1 MPENNENKHVKRK
14 RRVRRRRR
22 PLILTAFIR
31 LFQTIGTL
39 ILVAVLT
46 GSLVC
51 CYVAI
56 YVKTAVMPDAV
67 LDMSGYILD
76 ENTVIYYYDDA
87 GRPVEL
93 AVLSGDE
100 NREWVDYEDIPQDLI
115 NAFIAIEDKR
125 FWKHDGVDWYRT
137 AGALVNM
144 FLSMQNT
151 FGGSTITQQL
161 VKNVTGNDAGTV
173 QRKVTEIFT
182 ALELENTYKKEDILT
197 WYLNKIYLGSNCDGI
212 QTAARTYF
220 GKDVSELSLAE
231 CASLAGITNNP
242 SLYSPYAAIET
253 LRHRCANPACR
264 IWTSASDE
272 VCGTCGGTEFGEDE
286 LWDAKRWNKARQ
298 ETILRAMLDPENYGS
313 DGVEGPYIT
322 QEEYE
327 AALAEE
333 LVFADEIQQ
342 PEEGA
347 EQEPAEAAA
356 PTNVHPWYVDAVISE
371 VIADLR
377 EEFGWAEDYAR
388 EMVYSGGLRIYVPYD
403 PDIQAAVDQIYTDRS
418 NLDYT
423 SKTGQQ
429 MSSAITVIDNSTGY
443 VVAMAG
449 DMGEKTGNR
458 LYNKALAPQQPG
470 SSIKPLSVYSVAIEM
485 GLITPNSISDDNP
498 RLYNEG
504 LWPVNVTANWR
515 GLTTIQYAV
524 VQSLNTIAVNVL
536 ELVTP
541 EMSLE
546 YLTERYGITTVGSK
560 DTEGYAPFAMG
571 GLSKGISTFE
581 MAAAFATFARNGA
594 FTEATTYLLVED
606 INGQTLINNKPKTEF
621 VIKESTAYYINSLL
635 TAAVNSGTGY
645 NARIPDMTVAG
656 KTGTTSNMY
665 DLWFAGY
672 TPYYTAAVW
681 TGYPYDE
688 YMDIKGNPSVNL
700 WQKVMAIVHEGL
712 DGSVGFNA
720 PADVKRVVT
729 CMDCGKLATDA
740 CRSDIRGNRTA
751 TFTLIKSDVPT
762 EECTCHVVV
771 EICTE
776 SPILD
781 EKGKE
786 TGAYHLATEYC
797 PEECRRLTTMVDY
810 DRVLAEV
817 VKTDE
822 ETGEVIS
829 VETAKVK
836 DYYALLSIFA
846 AQEDPHCAV
855 HAPEPEPGPEPS
867 EDLPDPDDPEYP
879 GIGDPGTPPA
889 DEPVDDPTDGPDE
902 DIDDTIPPTSEVPD
916 INDGAE
922 EEQSGEP

>member
-1 MPENNENKHVKRK
+1 MPENNQNQPKRK
-14 RRVRRRRR
+14 RKSRRRRR
-22 PLILTAFIR
+22 PLVVTAIIR

-39 ILVAVLT
+39 ILVAILT
-46 GSLVC
+46 GSMVC
-51 CYVAI
+51 CYAAI
-56 YVKTAVMPDAV
+56 YVKTVVMPHAV

-76 ENTVIYYYDDA
+76 ENSVIYYYDDNDN
-87 GRPVEL
+87 PVEL

-115 NAFIAIEDKR
+115 DAFTAIEDKR

-144 FLSMQNT
+144 FLSMRNT

-197 WYLNKIYLGSNCDGI
+197 WYLNKIYLGSNCDGV

-220 GKDVSELSLAE
+220 GKDVSELTLAE

-242 SLYSPYAAIET
+242 SLYGPYAAVET
-253 LRHRCANPACR
+253 LRHQCANPDCLS
-264 IWTSASDE
+264 WTSASDE
-272 VCGTCGGTEFGEDE
+272 VCSWCGGTEFGADE

-298 ETILRAMLDPENYGS
+298 VTILNAMLDPENYGS

-333 LVFADEIQQ
+333 LIFMDQMQQ
-342 PEEGA
+342 PEDELG
-347 EQEPAEAAA
+347 QEPAEAASPA
-356 PTNVHPWYVDAVISE
+356 NIHPWYVDAVISE
-371 VIADLR
+371 VISDLQA
-377 EEFGWAEDYAR
+377 EFGWAEDYAR

-403 PDIQAAVDQIYTDRS
+403 PDIQAAVDAIYTDRS
-418 NLDYT
+418 NLNYT

-429 MSSAITVIDNSTGY
+429 MSSAITVVDNSNGY

-449 DMGEKTGNR
+449 DVGEKTGNR
-458 LYNKALAPQQPG
+458 LYNKALAVQQPG
-470 SSIKPLSVYSVAIEM
+470 SSLKPLSVYSVALEM
-485 GLITPNSISDDNP
+485 GLITPASISDDNP

-536 ELVTP
+536 DMVTP

-546 YLTERYGITTVGSK
+546 YLTERYGITSVGSK
-560 DTEGYAPFAMG
+560 DTEGLAPFAMG
-571 GLSKGISTFE
+571 GLNKGVSTFE
-581 MAAAFATFARNGA
+581 MASAFATFARNGA
-594 FTEATTYLLVED
+594 FTEATTYLLIED

-621 VIKESTAYYINSLL
+621 VIKESTAYYVNSLL
-635 TAAVNSGTGY
+635 TAAVNNGTGY
-645 NARIPDMTVAG
+645 NAKIPGMTVAG
-656 KTGTTSNMY
+656 KTGTTSNMF

-688 YMDIKGNPSVNL
+688 YMNISGNPSVTL
-700 WQKVMAIVHEGL
+700 WQKVMSIVHEDL
-712 DGSVGFNA
+712 DGSVGFHQ
-720 PADVKRVVT
+720 PSDLKQVT
-729 CMDCGKLATDA
+729 TCLDCGKLATDA
-740 CRSDIRGNRTA
+740 CRSDLRGNRTS

-762 EECTCHVVV
+762 ESCTCHVHV

-781 EKGKE
+781 ANGKE
-786 TGAYHLATEYC
+786 TGAYYLASEHC
-797 PEECRRLTTMVDY
+797 PEECRKAVTMVDY
-810 DRVLAEV
+810 DRKLAEV
-817 VKTDE
+817 VETDE

-829 VETAKVK
+829 TRTATVK
-836 DYYALLSIFA
+836 DYYALISIYTGL
-846 AQEDPHCAV
+846 ENPYCPLHSI
-855 HAPEPEPGPEPS
+855 PEPEPEPS
-867 EDLPDPDDPEYP
+867 DDPLNPDDP
-879 GIGDPGTPPA
+879 D
-889 DEPVDDPTDGPDE
+889 
-902 DIDDTIPPTSEVPD
+902 IPPTDDPDVPPTDDPEDSEPPPT
-916 INDGAE
+916 E
-922 EEQSGEP
+922 EPTDDPEQSGEETESPTTDEH